1 MSFVLTNPRTR
12 ATYILFSF
20 VIPLFL
26 SAILLCLTPISFA
39 QDAPSGLSIH
49 VVQRGENLFQIA
61 QLYGTTIDELV
72 RLNGLSDP
80 GSLQIGDRLLVPV
93 VGGTAVS
100 VAPSVSLGSEVFHVV
115 LPGETL
121 FQIATQY
128 GATVN
133 AVVEANSISDAS
145 LIFAGQ
151 QLLIPGVQPP
161 QLLAETPPVVSGL
174 VVQPQVFMT
183 GRTGMIR
190 LTTTVPA
197 SISGTLLG
205 LTLPDGTDAARL
217 SHSLIFGIPLDA
229 PIGMTSL
236 LISIDDGSGNPAT
249 VALNVQ
255 VIAGVYP
262 TEALTIPEDRLE
274 LLATTVDSAEAETIR
289 VAMSG
294 RTEER
299 LFTGLMGLP
308 AAAGVTSPFGSTR
321 SFNGGV
327 LQRLH
332 LGTDFGGAPGTPIF
346 APSDGIVVFSGPLE
360 VRGLAT
366 ILDHGWGV
374 YTGYWH
380 QTESYVAPGD
390 RVVTGQV
397 IGTIGMSGRSTGPH
411 LHWEMWVNGV
421 PVDPMQ
427 WVQQSFAP

>member
-1 MSFVLTNPRTR
+1 
-12 ATYILFSF
+12 
-20 VIPLFL
+20 
-26 SAILLCLTPISFA
+26 
-39 QDAPSGLSIH
+39 
-49 VVQRGENLFQIA
+49 
-61 QLYGTTIDELV
+61 
-72 RLNGLSDP
+72 
-80 GSLQIGDRLLVPV
+80 
-93 VGGTAVS
+93 
-100 VAPSVSLGSEVFHVV
+100 
-115 LPGETL
+115 
-121 FQIATQY
+121 
-128 GATVN
+128 
-133 AVVEANSISDAS
+133 
-145 LIFAGQ
+145 
-151 QLLIPGVQPP
+151 
-161 QLLAETPPVVSGL
+161 
-174 VVQPQVFMT
+174 
-183 GRTGMIR
+183 MIR
-190 LTTTVPA
+190 MTTTVPA

-205 LTLPDGTDAARL
+205 LTLRSGTDAARL
-217 SHSLIFGIPLDA
+217 SHWLMFGIPLDA

-236 LISIDDGSGNPAT
+236 LISIDDGSGNPAS

-255 VIAGVYP
+255 VIAGLYP

-294 RTEER
+294 RTEDR

-308 AAAGVTSPFGSTR
+308 AAAGITSPFGSTR